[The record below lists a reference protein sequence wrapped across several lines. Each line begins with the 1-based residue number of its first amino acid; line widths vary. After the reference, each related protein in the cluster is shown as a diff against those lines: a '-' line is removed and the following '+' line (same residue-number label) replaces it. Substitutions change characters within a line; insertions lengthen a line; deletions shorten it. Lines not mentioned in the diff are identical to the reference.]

1 LSPKISEHREYLLR
15 VSHKNI
21 MFGLAYAAAIFLFL
35 SSAVMGVSGCAHVNQ
50 QSVSQEVKVTPQPLE
65 VKTFFAA
72 GNEASYR
79 GLQNLSSSPV
89 DLSAYAHQME
99 IKYPRTFQID
109 VLTKPPR
116 RPYKSFAVLECEPAP
131 PFTPGEVMEKLKD
144 KAREIGADAIILSG
158 AGPDQ
163 GLPGIPLTSKMQAVA
178 IKYLLTREP
187 DKGNT
192 S

>member
-1 LSPKISEHREYLLR
+1 
-15 VSHKNI
+15 
-21 MFGLAYAAAIFLFL
+21 MFGLTYAAGVFLFL

-50 QSVSQEVKVTPQPLE
+50 QSVSPEVKVTPQPLE

-79 GLQNLSSSPV
+79 GLQNLSSSIV
-89 DLSAYAHQME
+89 DLSAYAHRME
-99 IKYPRTFQID
+99 IKYPRTFQVD
-109 VLTKPPR
+109 VFKKPPL

-131 PFTPGEVMEKLKD
+131 LSNPEEVVEKLTE

-158 AGPDQ
+158 AGLDQ
-163 GLPGIPLTSKMQAVA
+163 GLPGIPLTSTMQAVV
-178 IKYLLTREP
+178 IKYLLTSTP